1 MYFKYND
8 KEIFTGKDMMNT
20 VFKRIG
26 KDQEELVLMIYIRKI
41 DLEEDK
47 ECYKLKQDGK
57 V

>member
-8 KEIFTGKDMMNT
+8 KEIFTGKDMMNK
-20 VFKRIG
+20 VYKRIG
-26 KDQEELVLMIYIRKI
+26 KDQEELVLMIYIHKI
-41 DLEEDK
+41 DIEEDK